1 MSVTKVDD
9 IICFNGHFLPIENA
23 AVGLHNRS
31 FKYGDGL
38 FETMRFQ
45 NGQILFVDA
54 HFERLVAGMFVL
66 GFETSFFDVEAVYQD
81 CLKLVSEKNLST
93 ARIRLHVYRNDGGNY
108 KPATD
113 QCSYVIY
120 ADGLE
125 QDRFVINDKG
135 FHIGLYADIRKPIN
149 SLSGIKSANGLLYV
163 LAARHA
169 DIQNWNEALI
179 LNEQGRI
186 CECSASNVFLIM
198 PDKSI
203 LTPALTEGC
212 LAGVMR
218 KNLIELLKNSGR
230 KVVEGAVLT
239 EDLYRAEEVFLT
251 NAIQGIRWCI
261 AFREKRFYS
270 TKSREILLELQQYLG

>member
-1 MSVTKVDD
+1 MSSIKLIDS
-9 IICFNGHFLPIENA
+9 ICVNGQFLPIENA
-23 AVGLHNRS
+23 HVKLSNRS

-54 HFERLVAGMFVL
+54 HFERLIAGMFVL
-66 GFETSFFDVEAVYQD
+66 GFETSFFDIETVYHD
-81 CLKLVSEKNLST
+81 CLKLVNDKNLSA
-93 ARIRLHVYRNDGGNY
+93 ARIRLHIYRNDGGFY

-113 QCSYVIY
+113 QCSYVIE
-120 ADGLE
+120 AESLE
-125 QDRFVINDKG
+125 EENFIINEKG
-135 FHIGLYADIRKPIN
+135 YHIGLFADIRKPIN

-169 DIQNWNEALI
+169 DIQNWNDALI
-179 LNEQGRI
+179 LNEKGRI
-186 CECSASNVFLIM
+186 CECSTSNIFLIM

-203 LTPALTEGC
+203 LTPSLTEGC

-218 KNLIELLKNSGR
+218 KNVIELLSNSGR

-251 NAIQGIRWCI
+251 NVIQGIRWCI
-261 AFREKRFYS
+261 AFKEKRFYS
-270 TKSREILLELQQYLG
+270 TKTRVILNELQQYVS

>member
-1 MSVTKVDD
+1 MSITKMEDV
-9 IICFNGHFLPIENA
+9 ICVNGQFLNKENA
-23 AVGLHNRS
+23 NISFSNRS

-54 HFERLVAGMFVL
+54 HFERLIAGMFVL
-66 GFETSFFDVEAVYQD
+66 GFETSFFDIEAVYND
-81 CLKLVSEKNLST
+81 CLKLVRDKSLLA
-93 ARIRLHVYRNDGGNY
+93 ARIRLHVFRNDGGFY
-108 KPATD
+108 KPTTD
-113 QCSYVIY
+113 QCSYVIE

-125 QDRFVINDKG
+125 EENFSINEKG
-135 FHIGLYADIRKPIN
+135 YHIGLFADIRKPIN

-179 LNEQGRI
+179 LNEKGLI
-186 CECSASNVFLIM
+186 CECSSSNIFLIM

-218 KNLIELLKNSGR
+218 KNMIELLRNLEY
-230 KVVEGAVLT
+230 KVVEGSVLT

-270 TKSREILLELQQYLG
+270 TKTRVILTELQQYVS

>member
-1 MSVTKVDD
+1 MSVVNLEEL
-9 IICFNGHFLPIENA
+9 ICVNGQFLHLDQHPLS
-23 AVGLHNRS
+23 VHNRS

-38 FETMRFQ
+38 FETMHYQ
-45 NGQILFVDA
+45 KGQILFVDA

-66 GFETSFFDVEAVYQD
+66 GFETSFFDIEAVYKD
-81 CLKLVSEKNLST
+81 CLKLVQNKNFTS

-113 QCSYVIY
+113 QCSYVIQ
-120 ADGLE
+120 AEKVEENSFFLNE
-125 QDRFVINDKG
+125 KG
-135 FHIGLYADIRKPIN
+135 YHIGLFSDIRKPIN

-169 DIQNWNEALI
+169 DIQHWNDALI

-186 CECSASNVFLIM
+186 CECSSSNIFLIL

-218 KNLIELLKNSGR
+218 KIVIELLQNSGR

-239 EDLYRAEEVFLT
+239 EDFYRAEEVFLT

-270 TKSREILLELQQYLG
+270 IQTREILQQLQQYVG